1 MKYLLPFLFC
11 SFSLSSF
18 AQVHS
23 AMPPEASSLYNYAM
37 KSINPEI
44 KNLIEREAH
53 NLKGRNIDADNLIN
67 TLKKDPLLK
76 KLDQHDIDAI
86 AVLIMVQA
94 SKNADEDLKNLV
106 MNMRK
111 NNDQSSLDSNKTE
124 TILDQKSKMAKN
136 ISMVMKKIS
145 ASQESAIN
153 NLK

>member
-1 MKYLLPFLFC
+1 
-11 SFSLSSF
+11 
-18 AQVHS
+18 
-23 AMPPEASSLYNYAM
+23 
-37 KSINPEI
+37 
-44 KNLIEREAH
+44 
-53 NLKGRNIDADNLIN
+53 
-67 TLKKDPLLK
+67 
-76 KLDQHDIDAI
+76 HDIDAI

-111 NNDQSSLDSNKTE
+111 NNDQSALDSNKTE

-136 ISMVMKKIS
+136 ISMVMKKIP